1 MTFSSVMSAILAVLQ
16 SLPKIL
22 EYVEDFK
29 LMIKN
34 NKHKRELKKIA
45 EGAAKVQHEE
55 IKLALEGLKQLEN
68 NVRRHMP

>member
-1 MTFSSVMSAILAVLQ
+1 MSAILAVLQ

-34 NKHKRELKKIA
+34 NKHKRELRKIA
-45 EGAAKVQHEE
+45 ESAAKVQHEE
-55 IKLALEGLKQLEN
+55 IKLALEGLKELEN